1 MNQLKTLPTTEP
13 KLLEKLTRVKVQMK
27 EQVTALQ
34 ALYGF
39 GEDEAAFY
47 IEALLCGDKV
57 TFFGPLA
64 YQARITFLPWESDA
78 YWHDYPTARF
88 AIKLSRG
95 WWRWLEDFRP
105 DDSIEPHRY
114 LIDPMGN
121 VFDVQRMQE
130 AVRAARESGEKLTPA
145 WFRGYLPAEP
155 ANKSGYI
162 TYKFERSGNK
172 DPLTLT
178 RGRLV
183 AYRSPHLAWCGYMRR
198 RYGLESYLS
207 APEEVLQH
215 MQGIGSN
222 GYPVP
227 TGFYHR
233 YLNEVDR
240 RYPTSGKVKST
251 YAKGSSGA
259 GKSCAVAVMEV
270 DHINHDRTDDRPAN
284 VRWVDRSMQLT
295 NVETCNGVKR
305 RGLANELHAL
315 WERRLATGEVQIHAF
330 SAWSI
335 EWMAERQVL

>member
-64 YQARITFLPWESDA
+64 YQARITFLPWESEA
-78 YWHDYPTARF
+78 YRQEFPFHQF
-88 AIKLSRG
+88 GKGSNRG
-95 WWRWLEDFRP
+95 WWRWVEEFRP

-114 LIDPMGN
+114 LFDPLGN
-121 VFDVQRMQE
+121 VFDVQRMRE
-130 AVRAARESGEKLTPA
+130 AVEARESGERLAPA
-145 WFRGYLPAEP
+145 WFRGYLPPEP
-155 ANKSGYI
+155 ANESGYI
-162 TYKFERSGNK
+162 TYTFERGNK
-172 DPLTLT
+172 PPLVLT

-183 AYRSPHLAWCGYMRR
+183 AYRSPHLAWRGYMRR

-207 APEEVLQH
+207 APEMILQEVMGLDD
-215 MQGIGSN
+215 N
-222 GYPVP
+222 GNMVP

-233 YLNEVDR
+233 YLNEVAE
-240 RYPTSGKVKST
+240 RYPTSGKVLST

-259 GKSCAVAVMEV
+259 GKLFPTVVMEI
-270 DHINHDRTDDRPAN
+270 DHIDHDRTDDRPAN
-284 VRWVDRSMQLT
+284 VRWVDRSMQLV
-295 NVETCNGVKR
+295 NVETCEEVRK
-305 RGLANELHAL
+305 RGLRNELRAL
-315 WERRLATGEVQIHAF
+315 WERRLATGEVEIHGPTG
-330 SAWSI
+330 W
-335 EWMAERQVL
+335 EEMDG